1 MELINV
7 LVDLD
12 TRLRSAA
19 GVYRG
24 QVICGCIGNSCNHFD
39 LDLPSAIKKK
49 QETYGTYCESADTG
63 NIVQDIL
70 NLSDSVLEKLLELT
84 DPMMEL
90 VNYLNKHRNP
100 DNKTLSK
107 AMTASKNVLRVM
119 NHLREVSPFAGQDF
133 AWLDEKLFKV
143 FAAERVTKEYTERKK
158 EQGELFVQAMCLVA
172 QQGFGIRDFWQ
183 ALITLVEPPEH
194 EVISRNSKGFSKKCK
209 TLI

>member
-70 NLSDSVLEKLLELT
+70 NLSDSVLEKLL
-84 DPMMEL
+84 
-90 VNYLNKHRNP
+90 
-100 DNKTLSK
+100 
-107 AMTASKNVLRVM
+107 
-119 NHLREVSPFAGQDF
+119 
-133 AWLDEKLFKV
+133 
-143 FAAERVTKEYTERKK
+143 
-158 EQGELFVQAMCLVA
+158 
-172 QQGFGIRDFWQ
+172 
-183 ALITLVEPPEH
+183 
-194 EVISRNSKGFSKKCK
+194 
-209 TLI
+209 